1 MAAIDALAF
10 WVRRQGTFWML
21 ALPIAGLAAA
31 IAYVFT
37 TNRQLAEWRDH
48 WGWDLLFAL
57 IYAMFLDRWIKEVL
71 LDGASPCEEVDDL
84 RRSTV
89 AVRFLIFVLA
99 LFGLAMA
106 LSEIPLPLVGGVLW
120 AAIAS
125 VFVLLLPSLSAA
137 WPLSLRQA
145 FSLGRPVQGRLF
157 LLIAGAAILSLLAD
171 TAAVWAL
178 EILPPRV
185 WAPAAV
191 AGATRFI
198 DCVLLA
204 FVGYGLA
211 TIYRDRSGWLQPEP
225 AERPYRGTR
234 WRKV

>member
-10 WVRRQGTFWML
+10 WFRRQGTFWML

-31 IAYVFT
+31 IAYIFEL
-37 TNRQLAEWRDH
+37 NRQLAEWRDH

-57 IYAMFLDRWIKEVL
+57 IYAMFLDRWIKETL
-71 LDGASPCEEVDDL
+71 LDRASPCEEVDDL
-84 RRSTV
+84 RRSV
-89 AVRFLIFVLA
+89 IAVRFLAFALA
-99 LFGLAMA
+99 LFGLAMV

-125 VFVLLLPSLSAA
+125 VFILLLPSLSAA
-137 WPLSLRQA
+137 TPLSLRQA

-157 LLIAGAAILSLLAD
+157 LLIGAAAILSLLAGMA
-171 TAAVWAL
+171 TIWGL
-178 EILPPRV
+178 ELLPPKV

-191 AGATRFI
+191 AGATRLV

-204 FVGYGLA
+204 FVGYALA

-225 AERPYRGTR
+225 AERPYRRTR
-234 WRKV
+234 WRKA